1 MGVKDEDKG
10 LHAHWH
16 DHVSGM
22 ETHSHPELVRLISR
36 LRRIEEAAK
45 MIAENAEHSPFCVED
60 CLCGLSAL
68 RTALDDEEET

>member
-36 LRRIEEAAK
+36 LRRIEEAARAV
-45 MIAENAEHSPFCVED
+45 MNTYGDPDTFDDDEMQRTWD
-60 CLCGLSAL
+60 AL
-68 RTALDDEEET
+68 RIALNGEEA

>member
-22 ETHSHPELVRLISR
+22 ETHSHAELVRLTSR
-36 LRRIEEAAK
+36 LRRIEEAAREV
-45 MIAENAEHSPFCVED
+45 MNTCSDPDTFD
-60 CLCGLSAL
+60 
-68 RTALDDEEET
+68 DDEMDQAWDALKAALNEEE